1 MGGVGERRAVGPVL
15 LWSGLGVL
23 LVAAFLAALG
33 AVQRAYYSPEG
44 FVSAYLSSLESH
56 DLPDA
61 MAMPGAAPTKAALT
75 KAGLPSGASIELM
88 RSDLLPT
95 FSDIRVDPVPASGS
109 GSGDRRTVTA
119 HLLAAGR
126 PVTTSFEVRQTGAV
140 FGFLPTWEFA
150 TTPVGVA
157 HITVAHAQTF
167 TVGGHTVSPRAADP
181 SQPAAAFSVAA
192 DYLVPAPA
200 VYELDHTSQ
209 YLQAE
214 SVRVQAASGRVA
226 DVTVDAQ
233 PDAAF
238 TAAVQKELNG
248 FLDECAKQQVLQP
261 AGCPFGVVIDDRVQ
275 GVPTWKMVQYPEVHL
290 VPGTTSWTM
299 SQAVGIV
306 HLSVTVQSIFDGTVE
321 HRESDEKFAVSL
333 TSVVIRPDGSLD
345 IVVGE

>member
-1 MGGVGERRAVGPVL
+1 MGGVDRRRAVLPVL

-44 FVSAYLSSLESH
+44 FVSAYLSSLASH
-56 DLPDA
+56 DLPSA
-61 MAMPGAAPTKAALT
+61 LSMPGAAPTKAALSH
-75 KAGLPSGASIELM
+75 AGLPSGASVELL
-88 RSDLLPT
+88 RSDLLPAV
-95 FSDIRVDPVPASGS
+95 SGIRVDPASGS
-109 GSGDRRTVTA
+109 GARRTVTA
-119 HLLAAGR
+119 RLLADGR
-126 PVTTSFEVRQTGAV
+126 PVTTTFEVRQTGAIL
-140 FGFLPTWEFA
+140 GFLPTWEFA

-181 SQPAAAFSVAA
+181 SQPASSFSVSA

-200 VYELDHTSQ
+200 VYKLDHTSK
-209 YLQAE
+209 YLRAE
-214 SVRVQAASGRVA
+214 SVRVQAAAGRVV
-226 DVTVDAQ
+226 DVT
-233 PDAAF
+233 
-238 TAAVQKELNG
+238 
-248 FLDECAKQQVLQP
+248 LDECAKQQVLQP

-275 GVPTWKMVQYPEVHL
+275 GVPTWKIVQYPEVHL

-299 SQAVGIV
+299 PQAVGIV

-321 HRESDEKFAVSL
+321 HRESDEKFGVSL

>member
-1 MGGVGERRAVGPVL
+1 MGGVGGRRAVWPVL

-44 FVSAYLSSLESH
+44 FVSAYLSSLASH
-56 DLPDA
+56 DLPA
-61 MAMPGAAPTKAALT
+61 ALSMPGAAPTKAALT
-75 KAGLPSGASIELM
+75 QAGLPTGASVELL
-88 RSDLLPT
+88 RSDLLPM
-95 FSDIRVDPVPASGS
+95 FSDIRVNSAAA
-109 GSGDRRTVTA
+109 SGDRRTVSA
-119 HLLAAGR
+119 HLLADGR
-126 PVTTSFEVRQTGAV
+126 PVTTTFDVRQTGAV
-140 FGFLPTWEFA
+140 FGLLPTWEFS

-167 TVGGHTVSPRAADP
+167 TVGGHTVNPRAADP
-181 SQPAAAFSVAA
+181 SQPASAFTVAA

-200 VYELDHTSQ
+200 VYELDHTSK
-209 YLQAE
+209 YLQSE
-214 SVRVQAASGRVA
+214 PVRLQAAPGRVV
-226 DVTVDAQ
+226 DVTVDTQ
-233 PDAAF
+233 PNADF

-275 GVPTWKMVQYPEVHL
+275 GAPTWKMVQYPTVQL
-290 VPGTTSWTM
+290 VPGTISWTM

-321 HRESDEKFAVSL
+321 HRESDEKFGVSL

>member
-1 MGGVGERRAVGPVL
+1 MGGVGGRRAIGPVL

-44 FVSAYLSSLESH
+44 FVSAYLSSLASH
-56 DLPDA
+56 DLPA
-61 MAMPGAAPTKAALT
+61 ALSMPGAAPTKAALT
-75 KAGLPSGASIELM
+75 QAGLPTGASVELL

-95 FSDIRVDPVPASGS
+95 FSDIRVDSAPASG
-109 GSGDRRTVTA
+109 GRRTVTA
-119 HLLAAGR
+119 HLLADGR
-126 PVTTSFEVRQTGAV
+126 PITTTFVVRQTGAV
-140 FGFLPTWEFA
+140 LGLLPTWTFS

-167 TVGGHTVSPRAADP
+167 TVGGHTVNPRAADP
-181 SQPAAAFSVAA
+181 SQPVSAFSVAA

-200 VYELDHTSQ
+200 VYELDHTST

-214 SVRVQAASGRVA
+214 SVRVQAAPGRVV
-226 DVTVDAQ
+226 DVTVDTKPNA
-233 PDAAF
+233 DF
-238 TAAVQKELNG
+238 TAAVQKELDG

-275 GVPTWKMVQYPEVHL
+275 GAPTWKMVQYPAVNL

-321 HRESDEKFAVSL
+321 HRESDEKFGVSL

>member
-1 MGGVGERRAVGPVL
+1 MGGVDRRRAVLPVL

-44 FVSAYLSSLESH
+44 FVSAYLSSLASH
-56 DLPDA
+56 DLPSA
-61 MAMPGAAPTKAALT
+61 LSMPGAAPTKAALSH
-75 KAGLPSGASIELM
+75 AGLPSGASVELL
-88 RSDLLPT
+88 RSDLLPAV
-95 FSDIRVDPVPASGS
+95 SGIHVDPASGS
-109 GSGDRRTVTA
+109 GARRTVTA
-119 HLLAAGR
+119 RLLADGR
-126 PVTTSFEVRQTGAV
+126 PVTTTFEVRQTGAIL
-140 FGFLPTWEFA
+140 GFLPTWEFA

-167 TVGGHTVSPRAADP
+167 TVGGHTVSPRAADR
-181 SQPAAAFSVAA
+181 SQPASSFSVSA

-200 VYELDHTSQ
+200 VYELDHTSK
-209 YLQAE
+209 YLRAE
-214 SVRVQAASGRVA
+214 SVRVQAAAGRVV

-299 SQAVGIV
+299 PQVVGIV

-321 HRESDEKFAVSL
+321 HRESDEKFGVSL

>member
-1 MGGVGERRAVGPVL
+1 MGGVSGRRAVGPVL

-33 AVQRAYYSPEG
+33 AVQRLYYSPEG
-44 FVSAYLSSLESH
+44 FVSGYLSALAAH

-61 MAMPGAAPTKAALT
+61 LAMPGAAPTPAALS
-75 KAGLPSGASIELM
+75 KAGLPAGSSAELL
-88 RSDLLPT
+88 RSDLLPA
-95 FSDIRVDPVPASGS
+95 FSDIRVDPARAASGGARS
-109 GSGDRRTVTA
+109 VTA
-119 HLLAAGR
+119 HLIADGR
-126 PVTTSFEVRQTGAV
+126 PVTTTFAVRQTGAV
-140 FGFLPTWEFA
+140 LGLLPTWEFS

-167 TVGGHTVSPRAADP
+167 TVGGRTVSPRAADP
-181 SQPAAAFSVAA
+181 SQPASAFSVAA

-200 VYELDHTSQ
+200 VYELDHTST
-209 YLQAE
+209 YLQAQA
-214 SVRVQAASGRVA
+214 VGMQAAPGRVI

-233 PDAAF
+233 PNADF

-248 FLDECAKQQVLQP
+248 FL

-275 GVPTWKMVQYPEVHL
+275 GAPTWTMVQYPAVHL

-306 HLSVTVQSIFDGTVE
+306 HLSVTVQSIFDGSIE
-321 HRESDEKFAVSL
+321 HRESDERFAVSL
-333 TSVVIRPDGSLD
+333 TRVIIRPDGSLD

>member
-15 LWSGLGVL
+15 LWSGIGVL
-23 LVAAFLAALG
+23 LVAAFIAALG

-44 FVSAYLSSLESH
+44 FVTAYLSSLASH
-56 DLPDA
+56 DLPGA

-75 KAGLPSGASIELM
+75 KAGLPTGASVELL

-95 FSDIRVDPVPASGS
+95 ISDIHVDSVSASGHPP
-109 GSGDRRTVTA
+109 TVTA
-119 HLLAAGR
+119 HLLVDGR
-126 PVTTSFEVRQTGAV
+126 PVTTTFGVRQTGAV
-140 FGFLPTWEFA
+140 LGFLPTWEFA

-167 TVGGHTVSPRAADP
+167 TVGGRTVSPRAADP
-181 SQPAAAFSVAA
+181 SQPVSAFSVAA

-200 VYELDHTSQ
+200 VYELDHTSK
-209 YLQAE
+209 YLGAHA
-214 SVRVQAASGRVA
+214 VRVQAASGRVV

-233 PDAAF
+233 PNADF
-238 TAAVQKELNG
+238 TAAVQKELDG
-248 FLDECAKQQVLQP
+248 FLNECAKQQVLQP

-275 GVPTWKMVQYPEVHL
+275 GVPTWKMVLYPKVHL

-299 SQAVGIV
+299 SQAVGVV

-321 HRESDEKFAVSL
+321 HRESDEKFGVSL